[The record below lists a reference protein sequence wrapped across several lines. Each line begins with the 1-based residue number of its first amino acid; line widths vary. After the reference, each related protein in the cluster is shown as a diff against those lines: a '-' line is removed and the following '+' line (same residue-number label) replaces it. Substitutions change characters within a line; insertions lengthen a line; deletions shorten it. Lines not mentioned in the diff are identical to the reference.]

1 MYNVFS
7 AYTKCIHTSATAGSQ
22 NQKKKKRKKLKH
34 LFNIDVVDVYIHF
47 SVSKIFA
54 LFSFIMN

>member
-1 MYNVFS
+1 MYTHICYS
-7 AYTKCIHTSATAGSQ
+7 RLTEP
-22 NQKKKKRKKLKH
+22 KKKKRKKLKH